1 MREKIRAG
9 IRGAVAVLAVGLLA
23 LASLATQAADAA
35 PGSAIHGFGD
45 MTFKNDYITPR
56 GLLVTN
62 QGVTTQILGG
72 LVFLTPGNTS
82 IVAGAW
88 NDINSDPAKYVGPTR
103 TGAWNEFD
111 YFVGLNWQ
119 ATQNLKLGVS
129 YVVFLSPP
137 DAFQTEHNIEFSF
150 NYKDPY
156 SINPYLK
163 VFWAVGG
170 DSTVVLGRRGDT
182 FDVEIGAAPSYTF
195 KSSGVTISAPTWI
208 TVGPSSYWCDS
219 NAGAAQFAASI
230 KGRGCADSNFGVF
243 STGLKAS
250 IPITAIGPQYGSWS
264 FNTGVQYYNVL
275 NGSLVD
281 AQALTV
287 NSPKGYRNVIVP
299 FAGFGF
305 GF

>member
-1 MREKIRAG
+1 MQTKIRG
-9 IRGAVAVLAVGLLA
+9 TLAACLLA
-23 LASLATQAADAA
+23 ALPLLAAAVEPA

-62 QGVTTQILGG
+62 QGVTTQVLAG

-82 IVAGAW
+82 VVAGVW
-88 NDINSDPAKYVGPTR
+88 NDINSDPADYTAPSKV
-103 TGAWNEFD
+103 GAWNEFD

-119 ATQNLKLGVS
+119 ATEALKLGVS

-137 DAFQTEHNIEFSF
+137 GVFQTEHNVEFSAY
-150 NYKDPY
+150 YKDPY
-156 SINPYLK
+156 SLNPYVK

-182 FDVEIGAAPSYTF
+182 YDVEIGAAPSHTF
-195 KSSGVTISAPTWI
+195 KSMGLTVSAPTWI
-208 TVGPSSYWCDS
+208 TVGPSNFWCDG

-250 IPITAIGPQYGSWS
+250 LPITAIGPAYGSWS
-264 FNTGVQYYNVL
+264 FNAGVQYYHL
-275 NGSLVD
+275 INGSLVD
-281 AQALTV
+281 AHALTV
-287 NSPKGYRNVIVP
+287 NSPKGYRNVVVP
-299 FAGFGF
+299 FAGVGF

>member
-1 MREKIRAG
+1 MRRQ
-9 IRGAVAVLAVGLLA
+9 IRGAVAVLVGGLFA
-23 LASLATQAADAA
+23 LASLATQAADAV

-62 QGVTTQILGG
+62 QGVTTQVLAG

-82 IVAGAW
+82 IVAGVW
-88 NDINSDPAKYVGPTR
+88 NDINSDGAKYAMPSKV
-103 TGAWNEFD
+103 GAWNEFD

-119 ATQNLKLGVS
+119 ATQALKLGVS

-137 DAFQTEHNIEFSF
+137 GVFETEHNVEFSAS
-150 NYKDPY
+150 YKDPY
-156 SINPYLK
+156 SLNPYLK

-219 NAGAAQFAASI
+219 NAGAAMFAASI

-250 IPITAIGPQYGSWS
+250 IPITAIGRQYGSWS

>member
-1 MREKIRAG
+1 MRRQ
-9 IRGAVAVLAVGLLA
+9 IRGMAGLAAALVLGLLA
-23 LASLATQAADAA
+23 NLPMLASAAEAA

-45 MTFKNDYITPR
+45 VAFKNDYITPR

-62 QGVTTQILGG
+62 QGVTTQILAG

-82 IVAGAW
+82 IVVGAW
-88 NDINSDPAKYVGPTR
+88 NDINSDPAKYVLPSK

-119 ATQNLKLGVS
+119 ATQSLKLGVS

-137 DAFQTEHNIEFSF
+137 DAFQTEHNIEFAA

-156 SINPYLK
+156 SLNPYVK

-195 KSSGVTISAPTWI
+195 KASGVTISAPTWI

-219 NAGAAQFAASI
+219 SAGAAIFAASI

-250 IPITAIGPQYGSWS
+250 VPITAIGPQYGGWS
-264 FNTGVQYYNVL
+264 FNAGVQYYNVL

-287 NSPKGYRNVIVP
+287 NSPKGYRNVVVP

>member
-1 MREKIRAG
+1 MQTKIRA
-9 IRGAVAVLAVGLLA
+9 ILAAWLLA
-23 LASLATQAADAA
+23 AVPTLAMAAEPA

-45 MTFKNDYITPR
+45 ITLKNDYITPR

-62 QGVTTQILGG
+62 QGVTTQVLAG

-82 IVAGAW
+82 VVAGVW
-88 NDINSDPAKYVGPTR
+88 NDINSDPADYTGPSKV
-103 TGAWNEFD
+103 GAWNEFD

-119 ATQNLKLGVS
+119 ATSALKVGVS

-137 DAFQTEHNIEFSF
+137 GVFQTEHNVEFSAY
-150 NYKDPY
+150 YKDPY
-156 SINPYLK
+156 SLNPYVK

-182 FDVEIGAAPSYTF
+182 YDVEIGAAPSYTF
-195 KSSGVTISAPTWI
+195 KSLGLTVSAPTWI
-208 TVGPSSYWCDS
+208 TVGPSNFWCDG

-250 IPITAIGPQYGSWS
+250 LPITAIGPAYGSWAV
-264 FNTGVQYYNVL
+264 NVGVQYYNLL

-281 AQALTV
+281 AHALTV
-287 NSPKGYRNVIVP
+287 NSPKGYRSVVVP
-299 FAGFGF
+299 FAGVGF